1 MRNFEVGKD
10 IKTLLSLSPEVSS
23 ALGNKIFPL
32 IAAAKTTF
40 PFLVYRRSYYNPMT
54 NKDYEGERVGI
65 EIVIAST
72 QYEEGVKIADA
83 VADAL
88 LHKQTQNI
96 DDIEAVTMSE
106 DFVEDTYLQ
115 RITMEITLK

>member
-1 MRNFEVGKD
+1 MKNFEVGKD

-40 PFLVYRRSYYNPMT
+40 PFLVYRRSYYNPMS

-106 DFVEDTYLQ
+106 DFIEDTYLQ

>member
-1 MRNFEVGKD
+1 MKNFEVGKD

-32 IAAAKTTF
+32 IAAAKNTF
-40 PFLVYRRSYYNPMT
+40 PFLVYRRSYYNPMS

-72 QYEEGVKIADA
+72 QYEEGVKIVDA

-106 DFVEDTYLQ
+106 DFIEDTYLQ

>member
-1 MRNFEVGKD
+1 MKNFEVGKD

-96 DDIEAVTMSE
+96 DDIEAINMSE
-106 DFVEDTYLQ
+106 DFIEDTYLQ

>member
-1 MRNFEVGKD
+1 MKNFEVGKD

-40 PFLVYRRSYYNPMT
+40 PFLVYRRSYYNPLS

-96 DDIEAVTMSE
+96 DDIEAINMSE
-106 DFVEDTYLQ
+106 DFIEDTYLQ

>member
-1 MRNFEVGKD
+1 MKNFEVGKD

-106 DFVEDTYLQ
+106 DFIEDTYLQ
-115 RITMEITLK
+115 RITIEITLK

>member
-1 MRNFEVGKD
+1 MKNFEVGKD

-96 DDIEAVTMSE
+96 EDIEAVTMSE

>member
-1 MRNFEVGKD
+1 MKNFEIGKD
-10 IKTLLSLSPEVSS
+10 IKALLSSSTEVSS
-23 ALGNKIFPL
+23 ALGDKIFPL

-40 PFLVYRRSYYNPMT
+40 PFLVYRRSYYSPMG
-54 NKDYEGERVGI
+54 NKDYDGERVGV

-88 LHKQTQNI
+88 LHKQTQII
-96 DDIEAVTMSE
+96 DDIQAVTMSE

>member
-1 MRNFEVGKD
+1 MKNFEVGKD

-40 PFLVYRRSYYNPMT
+40 PFLVYRRSYYNPMS

-72 QYEEGVKIADA
+72 QYEEGVKIVDA

-106 DFVEDTYLQ
+106 DFIEDTYLQ

>member
-1 MRNFEVGKD
+1 MKNFEVGKD

-40 PFLVYRRSYYNPMT
+40 PFLVYRRSYYNPMS

-88 LHKQTQNI
+88 LHKQTQTI
-96 DDIEAVTMSE
+96 DDIEAINMSE

>member
-1 MRNFEVGKD
+1 MKNFEVGKD

-40 PFLVYRRSYYNPMT
+40 PFLVYRRSYYNPMS

>member
-1 MRNFEVGKD
+1 MKNFEVGKD

-32 IAAAKTTF
+32 MAAAKTTF
-40 PFLVYRRSYYNPMT
+40 PFLVYRRSYYNPMS

-88 LHKQTQNI
+88 LHKQTQTI
-96 DDIEAVTMSE
+96 DDIEAINMSE

>member
-1 MRNFEVGKD
+1 MKNFEVGKD

-40 PFLVYRRSYYNPMT
+40 PFLVYRRSYYNPMS

-96 DDIEAVTMSE
+96 DDIEAINMSE
-106 DFVEDTYLQ
+106 DFIEDTYLQ